1 MGIWEM
7 LIFHSR
13 FFHSCEYSCD
23 CIFLMGSWFKERK
36 CFMNAACMLE
46 WALKDTLVFGG
57 QYGDGVGCVKNMIV
71 CSSGDLCTDG

>member
-1 MGIWEM
+1 
-7 LIFHSR
+7 
-13 FFHSCEYSCD
+13 
-23 CIFLMGSWFKERK
+23 
-36 CFMNAACMLE
+36 MNAACMLE